1 MNIKDIHN
9 VYFLGIGGIGMSAI
23 ARYFKT
29 LGKNVA
35 GYDKVSKPLTDDLI
49 KEGIDI
55 HFDDN
60 IDNIPYDYRD
70 NVYTLVVY
78 TPAIPDNLNELN
90 FFRANGFAIK
100 KRSEVLGMI
109 SREKKCIGVAGTHG
123 KTTITTMIAHLMRQS
138 RMGCNAFLGG
148 ISKNYNTNY
157 LVDKESKYV
166 VVEADEF
173 DRSFLKLNPQKAII
187 TAVDADHLDIY
198 FDEFDLKDSFKQFIN
213 QINPGG
219 KLIIKANLDFVIPQ
233 REDIEIYTYSLK
245 DKADFRAENIRIE
258 NGLYVF
264 DFIGVKG
271 RINNL
276 TLGLPGLLNVENAV
290 VAIAMASISGVHN
303 DEIFNSLSNFKG
315 ISRRFDY
322 QIYREDFLFIDDYA
336 HHPEEL
342 KASISSVKELFKD
355 KKITGIF
362 QPHLYTRTRDFA
374 AGFAESLDL
383 LDEII
388 LLDIYPAREEPIPGV
403 TSEIIF
409 NKIKNSNKILCNKV
423 ELLELL
429 KTKKPEVLMT
439 LGAGDIDTL
448 VKPIKEI
455 FEKINENI

>member
-35 GYDKVSKPLTDDLI
+35 GYDRVSKPLTNELI
-49 KEGIDI
+49 NEGIDI
-55 HFDDN
+55 HFEDN
-60 IDNIPYDYRD
+60 IDKIPYEFRD
-70 NVYTLVVY
+70 NVYTLIVY
-78 TPAIPDNLNELN
+78 TPAVPKDLNELN
-90 FFRANGFAIK
+90 FFRASGFAIK
-100 KRSEVLGMI
+100 KRSEVLGML
-109 SREKKCIGVAGTHG
+109 SQEKKCIAVAGTHG

-148 ISKNYNTNY
+148 ISKNYKTNY
-157 LVDKESKYV
+157 LVDKDSKYV

-198 FDEFDLKDSFKQFIN
+198 SNQNDLKNAFKQFVN
-213 QINPGG
+213 QINEGG
-219 KLIIKANLDFVIPQ
+219 KLVIKADLDFEIPQ
-233 REDIEIYTYSLK
+233 RSDIDIYTYSIK
-245 DKADFRAENIRIE
+245 GDPDFKAENIRIE

-276 TLGLPGLLNVENAV
+276 TLGLPGLLNVENAIG
-290 VAIAMASISGVHN
+290 AIALATLSGVHN
-303 DEIFNSLSNFKG
+303 DEIFNALSKFKG
-315 ISRRFDY
+315 IQRRFDY
-322 QIYREDFLFIDDYA
+322 QIHRNDFVYIDDYA

-342 KASISSVKELFKD
+342 KASIRSTKELFKG

-374 AGFAESLDL
+374 DEFAKSLDL

-388 LLDIYPAREEPIPGV
+388 LLDIYPAREEPIAGV
-403 TSEIIF
+403 TSEIIY
-409 NKIKNSNKILCNKV
+409 NKINTKNKV
-423 ELLELL
+423 LCSKEELLRTL
-429 KTKKPEVLMT
+429 KNKKPEVLMT
-439 LGAGDIDTL
+439 LGAGDIDEL
-448 VKPIKEI
+448 VEPIKKM
-455 FEKINENI
+455 FS